1 MQWFLLAIKNYAT
14 FTGRS
19 QRSEYW
25 YFVLF
30 YLLIY
35 IGLSLLDGL
44 LGTYSGKAEIGLL
57 SALFAIGMLLPSIAV
72 IARRLHDI
80 GKSGWWQLIAFIP
93 LIGTLLLLVWL
104 ARDSES
110 ASNRHGPNPKA
121 AAA

>member
-1 MQWFLLAIKNYAT
+1 MPWFLLALKNYAT

-30 YLLIY
+30 YLVIY

-57 SALFAIGMLLPSIAV
+57 SALFAIATLLPSIAV
-72 IARRLHDI
+72 TARRLHDI

-93 LIGTLLLLVWL
+93 LIGALLLLVWL

-110 ASNRHGPNPKA
+110 AGNSHGPNPKTA
-121 AAA
+121 IA